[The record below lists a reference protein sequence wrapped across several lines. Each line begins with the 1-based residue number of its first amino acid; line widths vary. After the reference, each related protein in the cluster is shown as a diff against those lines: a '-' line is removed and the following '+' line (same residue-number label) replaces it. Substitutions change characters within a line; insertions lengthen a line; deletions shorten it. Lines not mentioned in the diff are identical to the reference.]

1 MSTIYAIG
9 EIVFDIIFHDSQ
21 PQQANAGGSML
32 NSAISLSR
40 TGLAVSFIGET
51 GNDEVGN
58 TIRVFLNNNN
68 INTDYIQA
76 YTDYKSSIALAF
88 LNDKNDASYVFYKD
102 YPNQRLTLDL
112 PIPKEGDIVLFGSSF
127 ALHSAV
133 RHVLIKLLHTAKEQG
148 AIIMY
153 DPNIRKQSIDK
164 NEVKKM
170 VLENISMADIVRGSD
185 EDFNYIFDT
194 YNENDIYESVKAND
208 CNNLIITRNSNDV
221 LLLTPNIIHQ
231 FTVSPI
237 ITKSTIGAGD
247 NFNAGLIYGLY
258 QQGISKQE
266 LAHCT
271 LHQWQPIIENGI
283 AFASHVC
290 QSFDNYI
297 SEAFAEKYSIEKY

>member
-1 MSTIYAIG
+1 MGTIYAIG
-9 EIVFDIIFHDSQ
+9 EIVFDIIFRDSQ

-58 TIRVFLNNNN
+58 TIRVFLNNNH
-68 INTDYIQA
+68 INTNYIQA

-88 LNDKNDASYVFYKD
+88 LNEKNDASYVFYKD
-102 YPNQRLTLDL
+102 YPKQRLTLDL
-112 PIPKEGDIVLFGSSF
+112 PIPEEGDMVLFGSSF
-127 ALHSAV
+127 SLHSDV
-133 RHVLIKLLHTAKEQG
+133 RPILIKLLHTAKEHG
-148 AIIMY
+148 ATIMY

-164 NEVKKM
+164 KELKEL
-170 VLENISMADIVRGSD
+170 VLENISMADIIRGSD
-185 EDFNYIFDT
+185 EDFNTIFDT
-194 YNENDIYESVKAND
+194 YNENDVYESVKANG
-208 CNNLIITRNSNDV
+208 CNNLIITRNSKDV
-221 LLLTPNIIHQ
+221 LLFTPNISHR
-231 FTVSPI
+231 FEVSPI

-247 NFNAGLIYGLY
+247 NFNAGLIYGLS
-258 QQGISKQE
+258 QRGISKQE

-271 LHQWQPIIENGI
+271 LHQWQLIIENGM